1 MLGLVSGTVKGEVL
15 PLLSD
20 IGELLGD
27 LLCAVIG
34 LVVNALDGIA
44 SIVLSLVDDLASLI
58 LKLDLKVA
66 IQVLGIK
73 L

>member
-1 MLGLVSGTVKGEVL
+1 MLGLVSGTVKDEVL

-34 LVVNALDGIA
+34 LVVNALDGIV
-44 SIVLSLVDDLASLI
+44 SVILSLVDDLVSKWYI
-58 LKLDLKVA
+58 
-66 IQVLGIK
+66 
-73 L
+73 